1 MIIMSSNINRPKVLE
16 RLQNLIETSHY
27 RTKTEF
33 CQALGVSPQVLG
45 NVQNPRNE
53 NRDIPKSILAGLSRL
68 GYNTQWLL
76 YGTGGPRA
84 NYRSEQEELQNLRE
98 QVRALEKLAYLKK
111 QESQIGIATPESS
124 QSTHQEKE
132 AKSL

>member
-1 MIIMSSNINRPKVLE
+1 MALNRENILN
-16 RLQNLIETSHY
+16 RLQELFEMSHY

-33 CQALGVSPQVLG
+33 CQAMGISPQVLG
-45 NVQNPRNE
+45 NVQNPKNV

-84 NYRSEQEELQNLRE
+84 NAKSEQEELRILRE
-98 QVRALEKLAYLKK
+98 QVRALEKLAYLK
-111 QESQIGIATPESS
+111 QEEKSLGVATPEPLREPS
-124 QSTHQEKE
+124 QEK
-132 AKSL
+132 KTSIM